1 VARSEESAT
10 PVVEGA
16 ADAFTAEQRQTIDG
30 TAEKH
35 EFQAEV
41 GRLMDIL
48 IKYLYSNKEVFLREL
63 ISNGSDALDKLRFLA
78 LTDPAQIGTGDM
90 AKLEIR
96 ISGDKKKRLLTI
108 RDTGVGM
115 TKEELIKNLGT
126 IAKSGT
132 TQFVDAMTEGAAAGK
147 DPLSLIGQFGVGFYS
162 VYLVADFVTVASKS
176 NAADTQYIWE
186 SSASGTFTV
195 AADPRGNTLGR
206 GTEITLR
213 LKEDATEFS
222 EYATLQR
229 IATKYSEFINFPI
242 YVEEVRETTK
252 AVPDEEAEAAEA
264 AEKPTEEKKEGE
276 EDVEVKEEDEK
287 QDEEEKKPKTKN
299 VTEIEREW
307 HLVNEQKPIWT
318 RSPKD
323 VSQEEYNA
331 FYKAL
336 TKDHEDPL
344 THIHFTAEGDVS
356 FRALLYV
363 PKKAAADMYDKYYG
377 KTSNIKLYVR
387 RVLIA
392 EEFEELMPRYLSFV
406 RGVVDS
412 DDLPV
417 NVNRESLQKSKL
429 LQVIGKKLVTKVF
442 AMMNQ
447 MAEKE
452 IAAASPSEEDK
463 PTSADEQEKAKV
475 DATMYETFYKQF
487 GKSVRLGLIEDQKN
501 AKKLQKLLRYPS
513 SKFPTKSI
521 SLQSY
526 VDRMKK
532 NQDVIYYV
540 SGESQTAVEQSPF
553 LERLTKR
560 GFEVLFLTE
569 PLDEYAIQQV
579 TEYDSR
585 KLQSITKEG
594 LQIGKTSDKAKQRLE
609 DQQEEFKPLCEY
621 LQGLYGTSKVEKVIV
636 STRVSESPAVLVT
649 AQFGWTANMERI
661 MKAQALG
668 EQNKN
673 SFMVAKRT
681 LEINARHPI
690 VQEMKKRAQAD
701 SSDSRLKDLA
711 SLLYDA
717 AALQSGFAVDDHK
730 SFGERV
736 YRVIAGGLDLPADAK
751 PSDEEEEDE
760 EEEPAAEAESESE
773 EAADVP
779 ETEAAAPAPAPA
791 PTPSHDEL

>member
-1 VARSEESAT
+1 
-10 PVVEGA
+10 
-16 ADAFTAEQRQTIDG
+16 
-30 TAEKH
+30 
-35 EFQAEV
+35 
-41 GRLMDIL
+41 MDIL

-78 LTDPAQIGTGDM
+78 LTDATQYGTGDE

-162 VYLVADFVTVASKS
+162 VYLVADWVTVASKS
-176 NAADTQYIWE
+176 NASPDQYIWE
-186 SSASGTFTV
+186 STASGTFTI

-213 LKEDATEFS
+213 LKEDALDFA
-222 EYATLQR
+222 EYATLKR
-229 IATKYSEFINFPI
+229 VASKYSEFINFPI
-242 YVEEVRETTK
+242 YVEETREETK
-252 AVPDEEAEAAEA
+252 EVPVEEEEAKPAADA
-264 AEKPTEEKKEGE
+264 AADADKPAAEKKEGE
-276 EDVEVKEEDEK
+276 DDVEVKEEDEK
-287 QDEEEKKPKTKN
+287 QEEETKKTKK
-299 VTEIEREW
+299 VTETVREW
-307 HLVNEQKPIWT
+307 HQVNEQKPIWT

-323 VSQEEYNA
+323 VTAEEYNA
-331 FYKAL
+331 FYKSL

-356 FRALLYV
+356 FRALLYI
-363 PKKAAADMYDKYYG
+363 PKKAAADLYDKYYG
-377 KTSNIKLYVR
+377 KSSNVKLYVR

-442 AMMNQ
+442 AMMNA

-452 IAAASPSEEDK
+452 IEAAAAAAGEEK
-463 PTSADEQEKAKV
+463 PEGHEQYA
-475 DATMYETFYKQF
+475 AFYKQF

-501 AKKLQKLLRYPS
+501 SKKLQKLLRYTTSRSPAE
-513 SKFPTKSI
+513 PI
-521 SLQSY
+521 SLQAY

-532 NQDVIYYV
+532 GQDVIYYV
-540 SGESQTAVEQSPF
+540 SGESQTAVQNSPF
-553 LERLTKR
+553 LEKLTKR
-560 GFEVLFLTE
+560 GYEVLFLTE
-569 PLDEYAIQQV
+569 PLDEYAIAQV
-579 TEYDSR
+579 TEFDSK

-594 LQIGKTSDKAKQRLE
+594 LQIGKTSDKSKQRLE
-609 DQQEEFKPLCEY
+609 DQQEAFKPLCDY
-621 LQGLYGTSKVEKVIV
+621 LQGVYGSSKVEKVIV
-636 STRVSESPAVLVT
+636 SSRVSTSPAVLVT
-649 AQFGWTANMERI
+649 GQFGWTANMERI
-661 MKAQALG
+661 MKAQAMG
-668 EQNKN
+668 ENQKN
-673 SFMVAKRT
+673 QFMISKRT

-690 VQEMKKRAQAD
+690 IVEMKARAVAD
-701 SSDSRLKDLA
+701 VADAKLKDLA

-717 AALQSGFAVDDHK
+717 AALNSGFAVDDTK
-730 SFGERV
+730 DFGSRV
-736 YRVIAGGLDLPADAK
+736 YRVIAGGLGVDADAAI
-751 PSDEEEEDE
+751 EEEEEEEEKEEETPQEDE
-760 EEEPAAEAESESE
+760 EEQADAQDEKPAEPAAA
-773 EAADVP
+773 
-779 ETEAAAPAPAPA
+779 AAAPS
-791 PTPSHDEL
+791 TPSHDEL